1 MWSCNRISRQ
11 LPINYFPP
19 LIGVDPMSLHF
30 CSIGSWAP
38 FLLDEKLRT
47 WRTSGLVGNTKPQVC
62 QAYNFYTLYMTML
75 QWLKK
80 GRAGVSTI
88 RTILKRLLELPSYC
102 HNRNMKVC
110 ESFLLFILGDMAI
123 KHLLEIELRRQRRT
137 KKYSFKASSCNIV
150 NKI

>member
-1 MWSCNRISRQ
+1 
-11 LPINYFPP
+11 
-19 LIGVDPMSLHF
+19 MSLHF

-62 QAYNFYTLYMTML
+62 QAYNFYTLSMAVLLAML
-75 QWLKK
+75 W
-80 GRAGVSTI
+80 GVLEFQLTI
-88 RTILKRLLELPSYC
+88 RTILKRLVELPSYC

-110 ESFLLFILGDMAI
+110 ESFLLSLLGDLAI
-123 KHLLEIELRRQRRT
+123 KHLLEIALRRQRRT